1 MTTQELGDKLQ
12 NIAHSGK
19 SLSRVYILNG
29 NKYKEIKDV
38 NVVQDG
44 LTFIIKL
51 EEEKIIN

>member
-1 MTTQELGDKLQ
+1 MTTQELADKLQ

-44 LTFIIKL
+44 ITFIVKL
-51 EEEKIIN
+51 EEER

>member
-1 MTTQELGDKLQ
+1 MTVQELGDKLQ

-19 SLSRVYILNG
+19 SLSHVYILKG

-38 NVVQDG
+38 NVIQDG

-51 EEEKIIN
+51 EEEK

>member
-1 MTTQELGDKLQ
+1 MTVQELGDKLQ

-29 NKYKEIKDV
+29 SKYKEIKDV

-51 EEEKIIN
+51 EEEK